1 MVCRFPLALKLINTL
16 YKSDTHKSCKT
27 TYPSALTRSDKVRG
41 FLRRERADKKQ
52 KTMFR
57 NSHASLMISSKN
69 YILYSFDEIFVVLKV
84 TLNSAHVL
92 VSISVANVFIISYA
106 VDRWGTVTS
115 RISLRA
121 LCNKEGYCRWWPVAM
136 LSR

>member
-16 YKSDTHKSCKT
+16 YKSYKT

-92 VSISVANVFIISYA
+92 VSISVANVFIISYP
-106 VDRWGTVTS
+106 VDR
-115 RISLRA
+115 
-121 LCNKEGYCRWWPVAM
+121 
-136 LSR
+136 